1 MKEFLEAVEQNPK
14 LKEKVEALDAAGS
27 APAQYIAL
35 AAEYGF
41 ALTAADFAPAAAGGP
56 VSDDELDAV
65 AGGAQV
71 CIMNN
76 ISYERYQYL
85 QAHPG
90 ESERAAD
97 RAAGEL
103 ALHYEVYCPNCHQLI
118 SGMSFFRDGTAVCS
132 HCGYSGS
139 NFLTMPM

>member
-1 MKEFLEAVEQNPK
+1 MKEYLEAVEQNPE

-56 VSDDELDAV
+56 VSDDELDAG
-65 AGGAQV
+65 AGGAPV

-76 ISYERYQYL
+76 ISYEQYQNRMDDETATKYWANITNSKAIITCPQCHKGISL
-85 QAHPG
+85 KIVNG
-90 ESERAAD
+90 AA
-97 RAAGEL
+97 
-103 ALHYEVYCPNCHQLI
+103 VCPNCGCG
-118 SGMSFFRDGTAVCS
+118 SGFIIRMV
-132 HCGYSGS
+132 
-139 NFLTMPM
+139 

>member
-1 MKEFLEAVEQNPK
+1 MKEFLEAVEQNPE

-65 AGGAQV
+65 AGGSGTM
-71 CIMNN
+71 CIMNSPASQVAPPSFVPTPPMSDEEATKYWASITN
-76 ISYERYQYL
+76 SKAIITCPQCHRGISL
-85 QAHPG
+85 KIVGGA
-90 ESERAAD
+90 
-97 RAAGEL
+97 
-103 ALHYEVYCPNCHQLI
+103 
-118 SGMSFFRDGTAVCS
+118 AVCPY
-132 HCGYSGS
+132 CGCGSG
-139 NFLTMPM
+139 FIIRMV